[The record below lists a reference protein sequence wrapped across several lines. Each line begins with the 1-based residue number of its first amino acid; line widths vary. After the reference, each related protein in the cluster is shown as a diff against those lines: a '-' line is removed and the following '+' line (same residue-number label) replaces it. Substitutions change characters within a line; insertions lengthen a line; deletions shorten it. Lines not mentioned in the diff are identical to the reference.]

1 MRQEVVVH
9 RKPTILVIE
18 DEPKIAEVI
27 CSYLTNAGFDVIS
40 RQTGNEGLE
49 AYSKYCPDLVLLDL
63 MLPDISGEDVCKSIR
78 IASKVPIIMLTAKTD
93 EDAIINGLSIGA
105 DDYIVKPFSPRQL
118 VARIETVIRRGGVG
132 DKTHETIVI
141 NYDRRE
147 VYVHGTQIAL
157 TPIEYKLLTTLM
169 KYQSK
174 TFTREELLHIVFG
187 IDYEGYDRTIDTHIK
202 NLRQKIEIDPKEPR
216 FVVTVHGVGYK
227 YGG

>member
-1 MRQEVVVH
+1 MH

-18 DEPKIAEVI
+18 DELKIADVI
-27 CSYLTNAGFDVIS
+27 CSYLMNAGFEVIS

-105 DDYIVKPFSPRQL
+105 DDYIVKSFSPRQL
-118 VARIETVIRRGGVG
+118 VARIETVIRRSGVG
-132 DKTHETIVI
+132 EKTHESIVI
-141 NYDRRE
+141 NYERRE
-147 VYVHGTQIAL
+147 VYVYGMQIAL

-174 TFTREELLHIVFG
+174 TFTREELLHVVFG
-187 IDYEGYDRTIDTHIK
+187 MDYDGYDRTIDTHIK
-202 NLRQKIEIDPKEPR
+202 NLRQKIERDPKEPR